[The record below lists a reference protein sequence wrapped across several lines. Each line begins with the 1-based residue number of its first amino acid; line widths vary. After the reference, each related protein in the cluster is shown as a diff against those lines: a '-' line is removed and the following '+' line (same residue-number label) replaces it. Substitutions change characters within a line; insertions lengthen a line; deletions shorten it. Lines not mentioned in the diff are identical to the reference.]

1 MENPWENPW
10 QKSPVRSV
18 EARCTDRAVS
28 VLLSVSDPG
37 RALAPTSRATGSRN
51 GRADASTLRVNCR
64 WRRSGH

>member
-10 QKSPVRSV
+10 QKSLVRSV

-28 VLLSVSDPG
+28 VLLSVPDPG
-37 RALAPTSRATGSRN
+37 RALAPTSSRN
-51 GRADASTLRVNCR
+51 GRADASTLRANYR